1 MNLQVRH
8 CSERRARKLKIGEL
22 TVHGLNFRNLLKFL
36 KNLNFWGLGVF
47 SKTKITLKTTIS
59 HCFSLIDL

>member
-22 TVHGLNFRNLLKFL
+22 TVHGLNFTK
-36 KNLNFWGLGVF
+36 KNLKRKKIVVKSRFEKKNTIL
-47 SKTKITLKTTIS
+47 SKIL
-59 HCFSLIDL
+59 

>member
-36 KNLNFWGLGVF
+36 KNLNFFGREVVSKSAMRVF
-47 SKTKITLKTTIS
+47 PL
-59 HCFSLIDL
+59 

>member
-22 TVHGLNFRNLLKFL
+22 TVHGLNFTRKKNFL
-36 KNLNFWGLGVF
+36 KNLNFGGREVGSKSNKVELSNGLA
-47 SKTKITLKTTIS
+47 T
-59 HCFSLIDL
+59 